1 MNWKESLARDIY
13 NWCKQHGLWGDN
25 TIYFDGKAWAS
36 DRRAWQG
43 QLPNQIDE
51 DLFEYADRDP
61 RNYFEYANPDTVSMS
76 FEGPLWAVL
85 NGDVLGWVEL
95 EAEFLA
101 LFEKYGMYYELGNS
115 WNLSCY
121 QVYAPEENPVILYEH
136 ASEPYVMKTFNIRK
150 AWKNSGQIFG
160 CHRSFEEYKRLQ
172 IEKFKS
178 DLEKGFILFY
188 EVID

>member
-1 MNWKESLARDIY
+1 MNWKESLAQDIY
-13 NWCKQHGLWGDN
+13 NWCKPHGLWGDN

-115 WNLSCY
+115 WNLAAF
-121 QVYAPEENPVILYEH
+121 QLP
-136 ASEPYVMKTFNIRK
+136 
-150 AWKNSGQIFG
+150 
-160 CHRSFEEYKRLQ
+160 
-172 IEKFKS
+172 
-178 DLEKGFILFY
+178 
-188 EVID
+188 